1 MSLAKTR
8 RTCLHCY
15 LTLLKRILTLMVT
28 LVAIRQ
34 GGSVYILTITPPSRQ
49 IRSLAAHLDV
59 IARTI
64 FRALRV
70 AEFMQS

>member
-34 GGSVYILTITPPSRQ
+34 GGSVYIRITSLLRR

-59 IARTI
+59 MARMI

-70 AEFMQS
+70 A